1 MASSHTL
8 CLTATCLSIQSCCDV
23 CCAGRYMLIISL
35 AFFVFTGA
43 VGFYSCFFF
52 VRKIYGS
59 VKVD

>member
-1 MASSHTL
+1 MLSS
-8 CLTATCLSIQSCCDV
+8 AQSSRANTHDSMVRIGCGMD
-23 CCAGRYMLIISL
+23 GRYMLIISL

>member
-1 MASSHTL
+1 
-8 CLTATCLSIQSCCDV
+8 
-23 CCAGRYMLIISL
+23 MLIISL

>member
-1 MASSHTL
+1 M
-8 CLTATCLSIQSCCDV
+8 D
-23 CCAGRYMLIISL
+23 GRYMLIISL